1 MIILGYVYS
10 FFSNFLFLALV
21 YFTLNL
27 LEKYEQ
33 RTLVAIL
40 VLIYVAMRIV
50 SALRSFH
57 FRRCL
62 ERLEAE
68 ARRLATPVD
77 SPNRREIVKEVTI
90 LRRAGESQS
99 YMELMFLSLIVVLCC
114 TKIVTG

>member
-1 MIILGYVYS
+1 MIVLGYVYR
-10 FFSNFLFLALV
+10 FVSNFMFLALV

-33 RTLVAIL
+33 RSLVAVL
-40 VLIYVAMRIV
+40 VLIYSSTRIV

-57 FRRCL
+57 FLRCL

-77 SPNRREIVKEVTI
+77 SANRRENVKEVAI
-90 LRRAGESQS
+90 LRRANESQS
-99 YMELMFLSLIVVLCC
+99 YMEIMFLSLIIVLCC
-114 TKIVTG
+114 TKIGEH